1 MSGELR
7 FNGDPGSDS
16 GLTLTASLYGSD
28 GVLHT
33 ASITLT
39 EIGSTAIYKGDMP
52 TAVADCYTFRV
63 LNGSSLLGDG
73 EITWDGT
80 AEITLLTVTRILI
93 NRKDTNTT
101 SGKMQIYEDD
111 DSTVMLEGL
120 IWEDVA
126 GSSAFD
132 GDSTQVLRRD
142 RMEAP

>member
-7 FNGDPGSDS
+7 FNGDPSGDS

-63 LNGSSLLGDG
+63 LSGSSLLGDG
-73 EITWDGT
+73 EITWDGD
-80 AEITLLTVTRILI
+80 AEVTLLTLRRLI
-93 NRKDTNTT
+93 GNKKVADTGD
-101 SGKMQIYEDD
+101 GKEKIYLEDG
-111 DSTVMLEGL
+111 STVAYEGQA
-120 IWEDVA
+120 WEDVA
-126 GSSAFD
+126 GTAALSPSSVR
-132 GDSTQVLRRD
+132 VLRRE
-142 RMEAP
+142 RLEAP